1 MAVLAY
7 VDESGD
13 DGLAKNY
20 SSPIFVLTTTYMK
33 DIDWDNNY
41 EQIKKYRLYLKDNF
55 GFSVIEEFHTA
66 DFFTDKKPYRDYKL
80 NSEQRKNIIM
90 TYCQVIASMN
100 LRIIN
105 TIIDKDKVIRIK
117 EYPVLKNALTYTIQ
131 RLENDSDWKYMII
144 SDKGRVS
151 IMRKTARLLKNE
163 NPISSHFT
171 PGVYN
176 APIKNMIEDI
186 MEKDSKESFFI
197 QISDFVS
204 YIVNLYYKHY
214 VQKKEIPKRIS
225 SWLTIEDIIVM
236 MDILKSV
243 FNLKASSQ
251 NDYGLV
257 IYPK

>member
-20 SSPIFVLTTTYMK
+20 SSSIFALTTTYMK
-33 DIDWDNNY
+33 DVDWDYNY
-41 EQIKKYRLYLKDNF
+41 EQIKKYRIHLKEYYNF
-55 GFSVIEEFHTA
+55 PVNQEFHTA
-66 DFFTDKKPYRDYKL
+66 NFFTDKNPYRDYKL
-80 NSEQRKNIIM
+80 DSDQRKSIIM
-90 TYCQVIASMN
+90 TYCQVVASMN
-100 LRIIN
+100 LKIIN
-105 TIIDKDKVIRIK
+105 TIIDKKKVVRIK
-117 EYPVLKNALTYTIQ
+117 DYPVLKNALTYTIQ
-131 RLENDSDWKYMII
+131 RLENDSDWKYIII

-163 NPISSHFT
+163 NPISSHFM

-176 APIKNMIEDI
+176 APIKNMVEDI
-186 MEKDSKESFFI
+186 MEKDSNESFFI

-204 YIVNLYYKHY
+204 YIVNLYYKHC
-214 VQKKEIPKRIS
+214 VQQKEMPKRIS
-225 SWLTIEDIIVM
+225 SWLTVEDIILM